1 MVTFHATMTFVN
13 GYKVRLF
20 LSVLRKDFKL
30 KELDIWTSHF
40 FYSSNNWS
48 ISSC

>member
-13 GYKVRLF
+13 GYKVQLF

-30 KELDIWTSHF
+30 KELDTWRRTQTAPVPVAQSL
-40 FYSSNNWS
+40 
-48 ISSC
+48 